1 MKVRLLGT
9 GAIYSKY
16 NCASELID
24 DKILVDVGN
33 GVLKELRKINYDLTK
48 LKMIIITHLHAD
60 HYADLPALILN
71 LEVEENLEPIY
82 IAGPKGLKENLI
94 GLCHIYYEDFFDKFI
109 KEKIKFIEII
119 PETKSIDLFNDYN
132 ILVQQVNHYNI
143 ESYGYVINHK
153 IGITGDTCLCDEV
166 LNIFENSEIVIT
178 DVSIITGSKYHM
190 GIDDIETIRKTY
202 KNTIIAT
209 HLRDDTRE
217 ELQKKCLKDVNINE
231 DGVEIIID

>member
-48 LKMIIITHLHAD
+48 LEMIMITHLHVD

-71 LEVEENLEPIY
+71 LEVEENLKPIH
-82 IAGPKGLKENLI
+82 IVGPKGLKENLM
-94 GLCHIYYEDFFDKFI
+94 GLCHIYYQNFFDSFI
-109 KEKIKFIEII
+109 EQKIKFIEIL

-132 ILVQQVNHYNI
+132 IMVQKVDHYNI
-143 ESYGYVINHK
+143 ECYGYIINNK
-153 IGITGDTCLCDEV
+153 IGITGDTCLCKEV

-178 DVSIITGSKYHM
+178 DISMIKGNKYHM

-202 KNTIIAT
+202 KNRMIAT

-217 ELQKKCLKDVNINE
+217 ELKKKCLEDVIIKE
-231 DGVEIIID
+231 DEEEMIV

>member
-33 GVLKELRKINYDLTK
+33 GVLKELRKINYDLK
-48 LKMIIITHLHAD
+48 ELKIIIITHLHVD

-82 IAGPKGLKENLI
+82 IVGPKELKENLI
-94 GLCHIYYEDFFDKFI
+94 KLCHIYYQDFFDKFI
-109 KEKIKFIEII
+109 KEKIKFIEIL
-119 PETKSIDLFNDYN
+119 PETKAIDVLNDYD
-132 ILVQQVNHYNI
+132 IKVYQVNHCNI
-143 ESYGYVINHK
+143 ESYGYIINQK
-153 IGITGDTCLCDEV
+153 LGITGDTCLCKEV

-178 DVSIITGSKYHM
+178 DISMIKGTKYHM

-202 KNTIIAT
+202 KNKIIAT

-217 ELQKKCLKDVNINE
+217 ELKKKCLKDVIIKE
-231 DGVEIIID
+231 DGGEMII

>member
-33 GVLKELRKINYDLTK
+33 GILKELRKINYNLTK
-48 LKMIIITHLHAD
+48 LEMIIITHLHAD

-71 LEVEENLEPIY
+71 LEVEENLKPIY
-82 IAGPKGLKENLI
+82 IAGPKGLKENLTA
-94 GLCHIYYEDFFDKFI
+94 LCHIYYQDFFDKFFE
-109 KEKIKFIEII
+109 EKIKFIEIL
-119 PETKSIDLFNDYN
+119 PETKVIDLLNDYD
-132 ILVQQVNHYNI
+132 IKIQKVNHCNI
-143 ESYGYVINHK
+143 ESYGYIINNK
-153 IGITGDTCLCDEV
+153 LGITGDTCLCKEV

-178 DVSIITGSKYHM
+178 DISMIEGTNYHM
-190 GIDDIETIRKTY
+190 GINEIETIRKTY
-202 KNTIIAT
+202 KNKIIAT

-217 ELQKKCLKDVNINE
+217 ELKKKCLKDVIIKE
-231 DGVEIIID
+231 DGVEIII

>member
-48 LKMIIITHLHAD
+48 LEMIMITHLHVD

-71 LEVEENLEPIY
+71 LEVEENLKPIH
-82 IAGPKGLKENLI
+82 IVGPKGLKENLM
-94 GLCHIYYEDFFDKFI
+94 GLCHIYYQNFFDSFI
-109 KEKIKFIEII
+109 EQKIKFIEIL

-132 ILVQQVNHYNI
+132 IMVQKVDHYNI
-143 ESYGYVINHK
+143 ECYGYIINNK
-153 IGITGDTCLCDEV
+153 IGITGDTCLCKEV

-178 DVSIITGSKYHM
+178 DISMIKGNKYHM

-202 KNTIIAT
+202 KNRMIAT

-217 ELQKKCLKDVNINE
+217 ELKKKCLEDVIIKE
-231 DGVEIIID
+231 DGEEMIV

>member
-33 GVLKELRKINYDLTK
+33 GILKELRKINYDFTK
-48 LKMIIITHLHAD
+48 LEMIIITHLHAD

-71 LEVEENLEPIY
+71 LEVEENLKPIY
-82 IAGPKGLKENLI
+82 IAGPKELKENLI
-94 GLCHIYYEDFFDKFI
+94 ELCHIYYQDFFDKFFG
-109 KEKIKFIEII
+109 EKIKFIEIL
-119 PETKSIDLFNDYN
+119 PETKVIDVLNDYD
-132 ILVQQVNHYNI
+132 IKIQKVNHCNI
-143 ESYGYVINHK
+143 ESYGYIINNK
-153 IGITGDTCLCDEV
+153 LGITGDTCICKEV

-178 DVSIITGSKYHM
+178 DISMIEGTNYHM

-202 KNTIIAT
+202 KNKIIAT

-217 ELQKKCLKDVNINE
+217 ELKKRCLKDVIIKE
-231 DGVEIIID
+231 DGVEMII

>member
-33 GVLKELRKINYDLTK
+33 GVLKELRKVNYDLLK

-71 LEVEENLEPIY
+71 LEVEENLKPIY
-82 IAGPKGLKENLI
+82 IVGPKGLKENLI
-94 GLCHIYYEDFFDKFI
+94 GLCHIYYQDFFDKFFE
-109 KEKIKFIEII
+109 EKIKFMEIL
-119 PETKSIDLFNDYN
+119 PETKSIEIFNDYD
-132 ILVQQVNHYNI
+132 IMVQKVNHYNI
-143 ESYGYVINHK
+143 ESYGYIINNK
-153 IGITGDTCLCDEV
+153 IGITGDSCLCDEV
-166 LNIFENSEIVIT
+166 LNIFKNSEIVIT
-178 DVSIITGSKYHM
+178 DISLIEGSKYHM
-190 GIDDIETIRKTY
+190 GIDNIETIRKTY
-202 KNTIIAT
+202 KNKIIAT

-217 ELQKKCLKDVNINE
+217 ELKKKCLKDVIIKE
-231 DGVEIIID
+231 DGVEMIV

>member
-33 GVLKELRKINYDLTK
+33 GVLKELKKINYDFAK
-48 LKMIIITHLHAD
+48 LEMIIITHLHAD

-71 LEVEENLEPIY
+71 LEVEENLKPIY
-82 IAGPKGLKENLI
+82 IAGPKELKENLTE
-94 GLCHIYYEDFFDKFI
+94 LCHIYYQDFFDKFFE
-109 KEKIKFIEII
+109 EKIKFIEIL
-119 PETKSIDLFNDYN
+119 PETKVIDVLNDYD
-132 ILVQQVNHYNI
+132 IKIQKVNHYNI
-143 ESYGYVINHK
+143 ESYGYIINNK
-153 IGITGDTCLCDEV
+153 IGITGDTCLCKEV

-178 DVSIITGSKYHM
+178 DISMIEGTNYHM
-190 GIDDIETIRKTY
+190 GINDIEIIRKTY
-202 KNTIIAT
+202 KNKIIAT

-217 ELQKKCLKDVNINE
+217 ELKKKCLKDVIIKE
-231 DGVEIIID
+231 DGVEMII

>member
-24 DKILVDVGN
+24 DKILVDV
-33 GVLKELRKINYDLTK
+33 LKELRKINYDLK
-48 LKMIIITHLHAD
+48 ELKIIIITHLHVD

-82 IAGPKGLKENLI
+82 IVGPKELKENLI
-94 GLCHIYYEDFFDKFI
+94 KLCHIYYQDFFDKFI
-109 KEKIKFIEII
+109 KEKIKFIEIL
-119 PETKSIDLFNDYN
+119 PETKAIDVLNDYD
-132 ILVQQVNHYNI
+132 IKVYQVNHCNI
-143 ESYGYVINHK
+143 ESYGYIINQK
-153 IGITGDTCLCDEV
+153 LGITGDTCLCKKV

-178 DVSIITGSKYHM
+178 DISMIKGTKYHM
-190 GIDDIETIRKTY
+190 GIDDIEIIRKTY
-202 KNTIIAT
+202 KNKIIAT

-217 ELQKKCLKDVNINE
+217 ELKKKCLKDVIIKE
-231 DGVEIIID
+231 DGVEMII

>member
-33 GVLKELRKINYDLTK
+33 GVLKELKKINYDFAK
-48 LKMIIITHLHAD
+48 LEMIIITHLHAD

-71 LEVEENLEPIY
+71 LEVEENLKPIY
-82 IAGPKGLKENLI
+82 IAGPKELKENLI
-94 GLCHIYYEDFFDKFI
+94 ELCHIYYQDFFDKFFG
-109 KEKIKFIEII
+109 EKIKFIEIL
-119 PETKSIDLFNDYN
+119 PETKVIDVLNDYD
-132 ILVQQVNHYNI
+132 IKIQKVNHCNI
-143 ESYGYVINHK
+143 ESYGYIINNK
-153 IGITGDTCLCDEV
+153 LGITGDTCICKEV

-178 DVSIITGSKYHM
+178 DISMIEGTNYHM

-202 KNTIIAT
+202 KNKIIAT

-217 ELQKKCLKDVNINE
+217 ELKKRCLKDVIIKE
-231 DGVEIIID
+231 DGVEMII

>member
-33 GVLKELRKINYDLTK
+33 GVLKELKKINYDFAK
-48 LKMIIITHLHAD
+48 LEMIIITHLHAD

-71 LEVEENLEPIY
+71 LEVEENLKPIY
-82 IAGPKGLKENLI
+82 IAGPKELKENLI
-94 GLCHIYYEDFFDKFI
+94 ELCHIYYQDFFDKFFE
-109 KEKIKFIEII
+109 EKIKFIEIL
-119 PETKSIDLFNDYN
+119 PETKVIDVLNDYD
-132 ILVQQVNHYNI
+132 IKIQKVNHCNI
-143 ESYGYVINHK
+143 ESYGYIINNK
-153 IGITGDTCLCDEV
+153 LGITGDTCLCKEV

-178 DVSIITGSKYHM
+178 DISMIEGTNYHM
-190 GIDDIETIRKTY
+190 GINEIETIRKTY
-202 KNTIIAT
+202 KNKIIAT

-217 ELQKKCLKDVNINE
+217 ELKKKCLKDVIIKE
-231 DGVEIIID
+231 DGVEIII

>member
-24 DKILVDVGN
+24 DKILVDAGN

-48 LKMIIITHLHAD
+48 LEMIIITHLHAD

-71 LEVEENLEPIY
+71 LEVEENLKPIY
-82 IAGPKGLKENLI
+82 IAGPKELKENLI
-94 GLCHIYYEDFFDKFI
+94 ELCHIYYQDFFDKFFE
-109 KEKIKFIEII
+109 EKIKFIEIL
-119 PETKSIDLFNDYN
+119 PETKVIDVLNDYD
-132 ILVQQVNHYNI
+132 IKIQKVNHCNI
-143 ESYGYVINHK
+143 ESYGYIINNK
-153 IGITGDTCLCDEV
+153 LGITGDTCLCKEV

-178 DVSIITGSKYHM
+178 DISMIKGTNYHM
-190 GIDDIETIRKTY
+190 GINDIETIRKTY
-202 KNTIIAT
+202 KNKIIAT

-217 ELQKKCLKDVNINE
+217 ELKKKCLKDVIIKE
-231 DGVEIIID
+231 DGVEMII

>member
-33 GVLKELRKINYDLTK
+33 GVLKELRKVNYDLSK

-71 LEVEENLEPIY
+71 LEVEKNLKPIY
-82 IAGPKGLKENLI
+82 IVGPKGLKENLI
-94 GLCHIYYEDFFDKFI
+94 ELCHIYYQDFFDKFFE
-109 KEKIKFIEII
+109 EKIKFIEIL
-119 PETKSIDLFNDYN
+119 PETKSIEIFNDYD
-132 ILVQQVNHYNI
+132 IKVQQVNHCNI
-143 ESYGYVINHK
+143 ESYGYIINNK
-153 IGITGDTCLCDEV
+153 IGITGDTCICKEV

-178 DVSIITGSKYHM
+178 DISMIEGTNYHM

-202 KNTIIAT
+202 KNKIIAT

-217 ELQKKCLKDVNINE
+217 ELKKRCLKDVIIKE
-231 DGVEIIID
+231 DGVEMII

>member
-33 GVLKELRKINYDLTK
+33 GVLKELKKINYDFAK
-48 LKMIIITHLHAD
+48 LEMIIITHLHAD

-71 LEVEENLEPIY
+71 LEVEENLKPIY
-82 IAGPKGLKENLI
+82 IAGPKELKEKLTE
-94 GLCHIYYEDFFDKFI
+94 LCHIYYQDFFDKFFG
-109 KEKIKFIEII
+109 EKIKFIEIL
-119 PETKSIDLFNDYN
+119 PETKVIDVLNDYD
-132 ILVQQVNHYNI
+132 IKIQKVNHCNI
-143 ESYGYVINHK
+143 ESYGYIINNK
-153 IGITGDTCLCDEV
+153 LGITGDTCICKEV

-178 DVSIITGSKYHM
+178 DISMIEGTNYHM

-202 KNTIIAT
+202 KNKIIAT

-217 ELQKKCLKDVNINE
+217 ELKKRCLKDVIIKE
-231 DGVEIIID
+231 DGVEMII

>member
-33 GVLKELRKINYDLTK
+33 GILKELRKINYDLTK
-48 LKMIIITHLHAD
+48 LEMIIITHLHAD

-71 LEVEENLEPIY
+71 LEVEENLKPIY
-82 IAGPKGLKENLI
+82 IAGPKELKENLI
-94 GLCHIYYEDFFDKFI
+94 ELCHIYYQDFFDKFFG
-109 KEKIKFIEII
+109 EKIKFIEIL
-119 PETKSIDLFNDYN
+119 PETKVIDVLNDYD
-132 ILVQQVNHYNI
+132 IKIQKVNHCNI
-143 ESYGYVINHK
+143 ESYGYIINNK
-153 IGITGDTCLCDEV
+153 LGITGDTCICKEV

-178 DVSIITGSKYHM
+178 DISMIEGTNYHM

-202 KNTIIAT
+202 KNKIIAT

-217 ELQKKCLKDVNINE
+217 ELKKRCLKDVIIKE
-231 DGVEIIID
+231 DGVEMII

>member
-33 GVLKELRKINYDLTK
+33 GVLKELKKINYDFAK
-48 LKMIIITHLHAD
+48 LEMIIITHLHAD

-71 LEVEENLEPIY
+71 LEVEENLKPIY
-82 IAGPKGLKENLI
+82 IAGPKELKENLI
-94 GLCHIYYEDFFDKFI
+94 ELCHIYYQDFFDKFFG
-109 KEKIKFIEII
+109 EKIKFIEIL
-119 PETKSIDLFNDYN
+119 PETKVIDVLNDYD
-132 ILVQQVNHYNI
+132 IKIQKVNHCNI
-143 ESYGYVINHK
+143 ESYGYIINNK
-153 IGITGDTCLCDEV
+153 LGITGDTCICKEV

-178 DVSIITGSKYHM
+178 DISMIKGTNYHM

-202 KNTIIAT
+202 KNKIIAT

-217 ELQKKCLKDVNINE
+217 ELKKRCLKDVIIKE
-231 DGVEIIID
+231 DGVEMII